1 MTYREMAVE
10 ATRIAGKELMERA
23 EELICKTEGVKSI
36 NIWINI
42 PSLDDNPYTVPE
54 IEVQTEVYPRREMLM
69 KMIELRD
76 REVP

>member
-10 ATRIAGKELMERA
+10 ATKIAGKELIERA

-54 IEVQTEVYPRREMLM
+54 IEVQTEVYPRRETLM